1 MAGVKDI
8 RRLAFQ
14 TLYQLD
20 ARHGD
25 ESGVVR
31 DSLEGAEGFTS
42 GERAKAFEMAEA
54 AYARRKDADRELE
67 AIAPDWPPSRQAAV
81 DRSILRLAWHEMT
94 GGKTPPKVVIN
105 EAIELAKTFS
115 TDKSPAFINGVLDKL
130 FKRLPTTIQSA
141 DANEPAIAPAP
152 AAPLPPT
159 VSEGEG

>member
-1 MAGVKDI
+1 MAGAKDI

-20 ARHGD
+20 ARRGD

-42 GERAKAFEMAEA
+42 GERSKAFELAEA

-67 AIAPDWPPSRQAAV
+67 TIAPDWPPSRQAAV

-105 EAIELAKTFS
+105 EAVELAKTFS

-130 FKRLPTTIQSA
+130 YKRLPGVTEHA
-141 DANEPAIAPAP
+141 AGDEPATLAGPGE
-152 AAPLPPT
+152 
-159 VSEGEG
+159 EG